1 MDRQSLLNA
10 LSGTLDSNQQTRKHC
25 EEQLKV
31 YEQQQGFTSYLL
43 DILVES
49 DSTTSVGIKVAAA
62 IFFKNRVVNYWVVP
76 ENKQQ
81 TAFYLLDGEK
91 SAIKEKLITTLFET
105 YKNHQIRLQLS
116 TALNTI
122 LSYDKWDGLVEVIH
136 NLLSDEGNADH
147 VYTGLLCLYQYTKN
161 YRWDGFESNNFVN
174 PVLEEVTQKLFP
186 QLESLANK
194 LIASDGT
201 TPDEMLYLIIK
212 IFKFTTY
219 SSLPSYLQDANH
231 LGQWCQIHISIINK
245 PLPKEILEEDNIE
258 TRNNNPRIKTIKW
271 CFANMNRLLNRH
283 GGGYLTRSKE
293 SNQFAQVFITNFVP
307 EILNAYWKIIE
318 GWSTKSVW
326 LSEVSL
332 FYMISF
338 LEQVIETPAW
348 SLINEKL
355 DAILRHV
362 VLPTL
367 VATPETVELYE
378 DDSDE
383 YIRRFFDVNREQSTS
398 DVATINFIYRLS
410 NKKFKDTIN
419 LICQFINEVFTDRI
433 NNRGNIESAMKAE
446 GGLRILSTISYKL
459 DSKFSPV
466 AGQVDSLLHTFVY
479 PELLQE
485 QSSKTPWLTARA
497 CDTIAMFHDH
507 KYTDTQVLQAI
518 FQGVVACFSDD
529 SQFPIQLTA
538 ADALSTLVNEDLV
551 AQHVAD
557 QAPQLMGILLEK
569 SKQYESDILTNVMDT
584 FVERFASNLEPY
596 AVELGKKLSEQFL
609 KIASEILESNG
620 GADEDKEIQASGLLN
635 TLTTLVISMSNAPNV
650 ALQLESVLKELIV
663 FIFENAM
670 VVFLTEVIEILE
682 SLLFV
687 RSEVSPTIWDI
698 FQVAIDSFET
708 YAFEYFDSFQ
718 PFFESIINKGF
729 THPNVTMADPHVQS
743 LIQVCFNILK
753 DDDTDPVFAHS
764 AFEDLELTI
773 LALNQRFVNFLPN
786 FLPEIFDIFSRLESQ
801 DAFDG
806 HMLHHLSI
814 LKILFACLYI
824 DPVSTIQFILSKGFL
839 IEFYKLWVKH
849 SSDFQS
855 VYGCKLQILASMSII
870 NNDNAVGLIPED
882 LVGETVDLLL
892 GNIATLPN
900 AIKAKNSIIANETSQ
915 KMQQKD
921 TTDGADEDN
930 DDEFAEL
937 DDDFEIDEAEL
948 EAMKE
953 TPIDKLNAFDFFVQN
968 FLAIQQQ
975 QNKNELLF
983 GGLDDSRKEMIE
995 ELVKVTQNT
1004 R

>member
-1 MDRQSLLNA
+1 MDRQTLLNA
-10 LSGTLDSNQQTRKHC
+10 LSGTLDPNQQTRKHC
-25 EEQLKV
+25 EEQLKT

-43 DILVES
+43 DLLVES
-49 DSTTSVGIKVAAA
+49 DATASVGVKVAAA

-81 TAFYLLDGEK
+81 TAFYLLQGEK

-105 YKNHQIRLQLS
+105 YKDHQIRLQLS

-122 LSYDKWDGLVEVIH
+122 LSHDKWDGLIEII
-136 NLLSDEGNADH
+136 NKLLGDETNIDH

-161 YRWDGFESNNFVN
+161 YRWDGFELETFVN

-186 QLESLANK
+186 QLENLANK

-201 TPDEMLYLIIK
+201 TADEMLYLIIK

-219 SSLPSYLQDANH
+219 SSLPSYLHDPNH
-231 LGQWCQIHISIINK
+231 LGQWCQIHILIIDK
-245 PLPKEILEEDNIE
+245 PLPKELLDEDHVE

-283 GGGYLTRSKE
+283 GGGYLTRSKQN
-293 SNQFAQVFITNFVP
+293 NQFAQVFITNFVP

-318 GWSTKSVW
+318 RWSTKTVW
-326 LSEVSL
+326 LSEISL
-332 FYMISF
+332 YHMISF

-348 SLINEKL
+348 SLIHEKL
-355 DAILRHV
+355 DAIARHV

-378 DDSDE
+378 DDADE

-410 NKKFKDTIN
+410 NKKFKETIG
-419 LICQFINEVFTDRI
+419 LLCQLVNEIFTDRI
-433 NNRGNIESAMKAE
+433 NNRGSVESAMKAE

-497 CDTIAMFHDH
+497 CDTIAMFHNH
-507 KYTDTQVLQAI
+507 QYTDTQVLQDI
-518 FQGVVACFSDD
+518 FQGVVACFSNDG
-529 SQFPIQLTA
+529 QFPIQLTA

-584 FVERFASNLEPY
+584 FVEKFASNLEPY
-596 AVELGKKLSEQFL
+596 AVELGKKLSEQFI

-620 GADEDKEIQASGLLN
+620 GADEDKEIQACGILN

-650 ALQLESVLKELIV
+650 ALQLESVLKDLIK

-687 RSEVSPTIWDI
+687 RSEVSPTIWEI
-698 FQVAIDSFET
+698 FQVAIESFET
-708 YAFEYFDSFQ
+708 YAYEYFDSFQ
-718 PFFESIINKGF
+718 PFFETIINKGF
-729 THPNVTMADPHVQS
+729 SKPDVTMDNPNVQS
-743 LIQVCFNILK
+743 LVQVCFNVLK
-753 DDDTDPVFAHS
+753 DEETDPVFVHV
-764 AFEDLELTI
+764 AFEDIELTI
-773 LALNQRFVNFLPN
+773 LALNQRFVSFLPQ
-786 FLPEIFDIFSRLESQ
+786 FLPEIFDIFTRLESQ

-814 LKILFACLYI
+814 LKILFGCLYI
-824 DPVSTIQFILSKGFL
+824 DPVTTIQFITSKGFL
-839 IEFYKLWVKH
+839 IDFYKLWIKH

-870 NNDNAVGLIPED
+870 SNDNAVGLIPED
-882 LVGETVDLLL
+882 LAGETVDLLL
-892 GNIATLPN
+892 ANIATLPN
-900 AIKAKNSIIANETSQ
+900 AIKAKNAIMINETSQ

-921 TTDGADEDN
+921 TTDANGNDN
-930 DDEFAEL
+930 EDEFADL
-937 DDDFEIDEAEL
+937 DDEYDIDEAEL

-953 TPIDKLNAFDFFVQN
+953 TPIDKINAFEFFVQN

-975 QNKNELLF
+975 QNKNEVLF
-983 GGLDDSRKEMIE
+983 GGLDASKKEMIE
-995 ELVKVTQNT
+995 ELVKVTQST